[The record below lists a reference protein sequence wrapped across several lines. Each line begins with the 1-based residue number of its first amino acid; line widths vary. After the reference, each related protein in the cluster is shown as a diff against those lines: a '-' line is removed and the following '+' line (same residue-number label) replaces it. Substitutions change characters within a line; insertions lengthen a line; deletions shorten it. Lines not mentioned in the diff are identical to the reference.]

1 MDNSPFDQ
9 GVVAATDGLPASAN
23 PFPEGSDANASWV
36 KGYHSIADQRD
47 EDGST
52 RSSADLP

>member
-1 MDNSPFDQ
+1 MYNGPFDQ
-9 GVVAATDGLPASAN
+9 SVVAATDGLPASAN
-23 PFPEGSDANASWV
+23 PFPERADGNASWV

-52 RSSADLP
+52 QSPAELP